1 MGTCVL
7 FYTKPERRA
16 SETNQ
21 SGKYHARKQ
30 EKAQCIIT
38 SMNTVQLYIQKI
50 KFDEKY
56 TPLAF
61 FIITLLGFGL
71 LANKLGFYQDD
82 WPYVFFAFNKGIPS
96 LKEELFYDSRPNA
109 AWLYIGLFN
118 LLRFNPMAWHYAAA
132 ILRWITATI
141 LWYFL
146 KRVWPEN
153 KREVTFAIL
162 IFIVHPFFLIQP
174 YAVNSM
180 LYWSGYFFF
189 AASLLIMA
197 RNVTEKNHWI
207 LFTVIGV
214 FFEGLHLFTTEYF
227 VAMVLIR
234 PFVLYW
240 MISRQESNVL
250 TRLKKSLGHWVP
262 YLTSLAAYL
271 GWRLFLFNPPPGG
284 DRNTPRILY
293 ALFESPATTIPYLIR
308 TALQDSVIITFASW
322 YRTLVPELF
331 AFGSR
336 FNWFMITVSV
346 LVFLVT
352 YLFLMKTN
360 VDEPESKSRWFTSPI
375 SLGLLIIFLGMTPL
389 WLIGQDIVTHK
400 NQFAASRFGFG
411 STLGAA
417 MIIAVICVN
426 FIDMPRKK
434 IAAISVL
441 VALAVSM
448 HLRNA
453 KSFADAWEKQER
465 FSRELVWRAPEIE
478 PGAAILTDEEI
489 LGYMGS
495 YSVSFAII
503 TSYQPGDIQTAPYWY
518 FPFYYTNPNIG
529 DILEGIPL
537 QDGRVNINFS
547 GTSKKMILFSF
558 NPEMNRCLWVL
569 SPEDTNLHLVSE
581 DMRQLSA
588 GSDID
593 LIKQNSVAE
602 TGLPEGIYGKQNNDT
617 WCYYFEKA
625 DLARQDGEWDR
636 VVHLLEEAQSNGE
649 RAANGFEYIPFI
661 EGYGHQENWEQVKF
675 LTKAANRITSG
686 LEPSLCSAM
695 DRLSLTAPKTQ
706 LRDDTIKKLKEDLKC
721 RNYQ

>member
-1 MGTCVL
+1 MKT
-7 FYTKPERRA
+7 F
-16 SETNQ
+16 Q
-21 SGKYHARKQ
+21 F
-30 EKAQCIIT
+30 
-38 SMNTVQLYIQKI
+38 YIQKI

-118 LLRFNPMAWHYAAA
+118 LLRFSPMAWHYAAA
-132 ILRWITATI
+132 LLRWITATI

-197 RNVTEKNHWI
+197 RNVTQKNKRIW
-207 LFTVIGV
+207 LTVIGV
-214 FFEGLHLFTTEYF
+214 FFEGLHLFTSEYF
-227 VAMVLIR
+227 VAMVMIR

-250 TRLKKSLGHWVP
+250 TRLRKSLGHWVP
-262 YLTSLAAYL
+262 YLSSLAAYL

-293 ALFESPATTIPYLIR
+293 ALFESPGTTIPYLIR
-308 TALQDSVIITFASW
+308 TALQDSVIITFTSW

-331 AFGSR
+331 AFASI
-336 FNWFMITVSV
+336 FSWFVIFASALT
-346 LVFLVT
+346 FLVT
-352 YLFLMKTN
+352 FLYLTRTVEFASTTTF
-360 VDEPESKSRWFTSPI
+360 RWFAAPLT
-375 SLGLLIIFLGMTPL
+375 LGLLLIILGMAPI
-389 WLIGQDIVTHK
+389 WMIGQDIVTHK
-400 NQFAASRFGFG
+400 NQFAGSRFGLG

-417 MIIAVICVN
+417 LVVAVIIEN
-426 FIDMPRKK
+426 LIENPRKK
-434 IAAISVL
+434 MAALAVC
-441 VALAVSM
+441 VALAVGM
-448 HLRNA
+448 HLNNENNF
-453 KSFADAWEKQER
+453 SYSWNKQER
-465 FSRELVWRAPEIE
+465 FSQQLIWRAPEIE
-478 PGAAILTDEEI
+478 PGTAILTDEEI

-495 YSVSFAII
+495 YSVSFSII
-503 TSYQPGDIQTAPYWY
+503 TSYQPGNIQTPPYWY

-529 DILEGIPL
+529 DILQGIPL

-588 GSDID
+588 GSDTD
-593 LIKQNSVAE
+593 LIKQKSVAE
-602 TGLPEGIYGKQNNDT
+602 TGLPEGIYGKQNNET

-625 DLARQDGEWDR
+625 DLARQYGQWDQ
-636 VVHLLEEAQSNGE
+636 VVHLLEEAQSKGE
-649 RAANGFEYIPFI
+649 SAGNGFEYIPFI
-661 EGYGHQENWEQVKF
+661 EGYGHQENWERVKF
-675 LTKAANRITSG
+675 LTKSANRITSG

-706 LRDDTIKKLKEDLKC
+706 LRDDTIKKLKEDIKC
-721 RNYQ
+721 GNYQ